1 RPLSQPKLQGRS
13 QALPRPPPASSLL
26 YFSLRRADRRYF
38 SNPNR
43 WPGSLSCPSLSPAY
57 QEHRMAWSETFL
69 GVLKDNDVRLS
80 QPKKPV
86 AVDAVQT
93 AG

>member
-1 RPLSQPKLQGRS
+1 
-13 QALPRPPPASSLL
+13 
-26 YFSLRRADRRYF
+26 
-38 SNPNR
+38 
-43 WPGSLSCPSLSPAY
+43 
-57 QEHRMAWSETFL
+57 MAWSETFL